1 MGVSEGTFW
10 ESIGPGRREGG
21 RAGVKAGEAG
31 GGHSRFVDVDIR
43 RRSVDPEFLVVIHG
57 VYRAVRAAP
66 VLPKWLVPR
75 LLPYFFHRTSLATG
89 RRHFW

>member
-66 VLPKWLVPR
+66 VLPNLARASPAAVISFIAPR
-75 LLPYFFHRTSLATG
+75 SPLST
-89 RRHFW
+89 FW

>member
-1 MGVSEGTFW
+1 M
-10 ESIGPGRREGG
+10 RRA
-21 RAGVKAGEAG
+21 RR

-66 VLPKWLVPR
+66 VLPLALARLPR
-75 LLPYFFHRTSLATG
+75 LLP
-89 RRHFW
+89 